1 MEVVVAGFGTGV
13 GKRVACVSE
22 FWSLVSPL
30 GGSPSETFLSCT
42 HTSHLT
48 QVTNTGEMTQR
59 NTH

>member
-1 MEVVVAGFGTGV
+1 MAGFGTGV